1 MPKELS
7 PSLLYCIDECPDLM
21 ADACICD
28 ERGILVFASLWGRDT
43 AVQEF
48 LGRLTLGSA
57 EHGLERFHLIAEDD
71 TAIPVAIGN
80 VHLLEKRTTRVQ
92 RTLFGSMI
100 HLWIFDM
107 QCKRPD
113 KANARA
119 LAILQK
125 GASNV
130 SDRIWRLIQ
139 DTAPF
144 PLLDHWKD
152 TILELLRSSSC
163 LAPLPFVLGELEAHR
178 ISLDVPL
185 LEQTIGD
192 LIRSGV
198 LDTVPR
204 HPLPEARLRL
214 AA

>member
-1 MPKELS
+1 MPKALS
-7 PSLLYCIDECPDLM
+7 PSLLYRIDECPDLM

-43 AVQEF
+43 VVQEL

-57 EHGLERFHLIAEDD
+57 EHGLERFHLISADD
-71 TAIPVAIGN
+71 TAIPVAVGN
-80 VHLLEKRTTRVQ
+80 VQLLEKRTSRVQ
-92 RTLFGSMI
+92 RTLFGSLI
-100 HLWIFDM
+100 HLWIFDT

-119 LAILQK
+119 LTILQK
-125 GASNV
+125 DASNV
-130 SDRIWRLIQ
+130 SERIWRIVQ
-139 DTAPF
+139 DTCPF

-152 TILELLRSSSC
+152 AILELLRSSSC

-192 LIRSGV
+192 LIRSGL

-204 HPLPEARLRL
+204 DRLPESPLRL